1 MSELYIMA
9 LYSYLLHM
17 LKYIFDIFF
26 KISTYH
32 SRHMVKISP
41 FLYMFCYM
49 LLFKQKFRIKKTFLE
64 AGAGVT
70 RP

>member
-1 MSELYIMA
+1 
-9 LYSYLLHM
+9 
-17 LKYIFDIFF
+17 
-26 KISTYH
+26 
-32 SRHMVKISP
+32 
-41 FLYMFCYM
+41 M